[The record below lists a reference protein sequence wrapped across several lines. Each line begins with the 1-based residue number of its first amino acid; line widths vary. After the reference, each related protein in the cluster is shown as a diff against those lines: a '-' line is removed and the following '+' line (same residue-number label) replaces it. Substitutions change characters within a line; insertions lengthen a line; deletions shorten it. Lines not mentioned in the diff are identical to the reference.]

1 MGRKL
6 KAKRKPPSET
16 GRWEVGEIVESEK
29 DIFLCDL
36 DSYRKWKMDAAKNGR
51 TPLEIADEYE
61 RLGMRTYALELRK
74 VIEKMEAAL

>member
-1 MGRKL
+1 MVML
-6 KAKRKPPSET
+6 TAVVALPST
-16 GRWEVGEIVESEK
+16 YSLLS
-29 DIFLCDL
+29 FLCDL